1 MVTKGHYNLFI
12 MDFTKP
18 KTFVLSIVIILT
30 ISLLVSLS
38 LFLLYTTGSDSVGT
52 YGVNKTV
59 GWAWDI
65 TNYAPYIGT
74 FVMVLCLLGY
84 SVMWVLKFKVSKSI
98 SLINLVSLIAA
109 LLLGST
115 SMIIMSRFPELVLSF
130 TAFVMLIIN
139 LAIGKRL
146 KTDINEKKL

>member
-1 MVTKGHYNLFI
+1 MI
-12 MDFTKP
+12 DFSKP
-18 KTFVLSIVIILT
+18 RVFVLSVLTLGVIL
-30 ISLLVSLS
+30 LLVST
-38 LFLLYTTGSDSVGT
+38 LLAILYFTGSPSVGT

-65 TNYAPYIGT
+65 TNYAPYIGA

-146 KTDINEKKL
+146 KTDINEQNL

>member
-1 MVTKGHYNLFI
+1 

-18 KTFVLSIVIILT
+18 KTFVLSIVAVLIILP
-30 ISLLVSLS
+30 IVSLLF
-38 LFLLYTTGSDSVGT
+38 FLVYSKDLGSVGT

-65 TNYAPYIGT
+65 TNYAPYIGA

-84 SVMWVLKFKVSKSI
+84 GVMWRLKFKVSKAI

-115 SMIIMSRFPELVLSF
+115 TMIIMSRYPELILSF
-130 TAFVMLIIN
+130 IAIVMLIIN
-139 LAIGKRL
+139 LSFGTRL
-146 KTDINEKKL
+146 KMYDKKQNLQ

>member
-18 KTFVLSIVIILT
+18 KTFVLSIVIILI

-65 TNYAPYIGT
+65 TNYAPYIGA

-146 KTDINEKKL
+146 KTDINEQNL

>member
-1 MVTKGHYNLFI
+1 

-18 KTFVLSIVIILT
+18 KTFVLSIVIILI

-65 TNYAPYIGT
+65 TNYAPYIGA

-146 KTDINEKKL
+146 KTDINEQNL

>member
-1 MVTKGHYNLFI
+1 

-18 KTFVLSIVIILT
+18 KTFVLSIVIILI

-65 TNYAPYIGT
+65 TNYAPYIGA